1 MKFLYS
7 IILFSLIS
15 MISFAQERDSIVSTI
30 PDTLQTSR
38 VDSIINQQAK
48 SDLDTVVYSS
58 ASDSIIFF
66 VKDKKMSIHGD
77 GKIEYQRMRITS
89 AKILIDF
96 ERNELEA
103 SGEQP
108 DSTGD
113 KIINTPVLSE
123 EGESYEGKG

>member
-15 MISFAQERDSIVSTI
+15 MISLAQERDSIVSTI

-77 GKIEYQRMRITS
+77 GKIEYQRMRISYFKDKYIRTLCVMHYLKTELFLNLLLERR
-89 AKILIDF
+89 AKINSSF
-96 ERNELEA
+96 
-103 SGEQP
+103 
-108 DSTGD
+108 
-113 KIINTPVLSE
+113 
-123 EGESYEGKG
+123 Y